1 MSTERLQRLTPADL
15 DDQQRE
21 VYEAI
26 AGGPRAQGKQ
36 VFALKGGDGALNGPF
51 GLMLH
56 VPGLGIVLQEL
67 GAAIRYRT
75 SLTARCREIAILEVA
90 AAEDSDFERYAHER
104 VAESIG
110 MSASEIE
117 ALRTR
122 KFTSE
127 DAQEQAVAELS
138 RSVIDSKEPTDA
150 EYQRWIS
157 ALGHEQVLETVVLV
171 GYYGT
176 LAAMMRVFAVVAP
189 SD

>member
-1 MSTERLQRLTPADL
+1 MSAERLHRLTPADL
-15 DDQQRE
+15 SQQQRE

-36 VFALKGGDGALNGPF
+36 VFDLKDGDGALNGPF

-56 VPGLGIVLQEL
+56 VPGLGSALQEL

-110 MSASEIE
+110 MSAEEIRT
-117 ALRTR
+117 LRSR
-122 KFTSE
+122 EFTS
-127 DAQEQAVAELS
+127 DDSREQAVADLS
-138 RSVIDSKEPTDA
+138 RHVIDGVEVSDEQFA
-150 EYQRWIS
+150 QWAS
-157 ALGHEQVLETVVLV
+157 ALGHEQMLETIVLV
-171 GYYGT
+171 GYYRT
-176 LAAMMRVFAVVAP
+176 LAAMMRIFAVAAP